1 MKIAITRAVSPALA
15 SCELSFVHREPI
27 DLAKAHAQH
36 AAYNEALRRAGCEVM
51 QLPAEP
57 AYPDSVFV
65 EDTAIVLDEVAVI
78 TRPGAATRR
87 GETDSIARALRAH
100 RPLLALEA
108 PATLD
113 GGDVMR
119 VGRTLY
125 VGESARSNREGV
137 AQLRALLA
145 PYGHAVET
153 IPIAGC
159 LHLKS
164 AVTPVDDG
172 VLLVQPEWLD
182 VAQLD
187 GFTLIEVDPSEP
199 HAANAL
205 RIGDAVVYPDC
216 FPRTLAKLV
225 AAGIEVITVD
235 VSELQKAEGA
245 VTCCSL
251 VFESRG

>member
-1 MKIAITRAVSPALA
+1 MRLAITRAVSPAFA
-15 SCELSFVHREPI
+15 ECELSFVAREPI
-27 DLAKAHAQH
+27 DLALAHVQH
-36 AAYNEALRRAGCEVM
+36 AAYNQVLRSAGCEVM

-57 AYPDSVFV
+57 AFPDSVFV
-65 EDTAIVLDEVAVI
+65 EDTAIVLDDVAVI
-78 TRPGAATRR
+78 TRPGAASRR
-87 GETDSIARALRAH
+87 GEVDSIARALRAH

-125 VGESARSNREGV
+125 VGESARSNRDGV
-137 AQLRALLA
+137 AQLRGLLA
-145 PYGHAVET
+145 PHGYAVET
-153 IPIAGC
+153 LPIAGC

-164 AVTPVDDG
+164 AVTLVDDG
-172 VLLVQPEWLD
+172 VLLVQPEWID
-182 VAQLD
+182 VAKLD

-205 RIGDAVVYPDC
+205 RIGDAIVYPTS
-216 FPRTLAKLV
+216 FPRTQAKLA
-225 AAGIEVITVD
+225 AAGIEVIAVD

-251 VFESRG
+251 VFEQT

>member
-1 MKIAITRAVSPALA
+1 MRLAITRAVSPAFA
-15 SCELSFVHREPI
+15 ECELSFVAREPI
-27 DLAKAHAQH
+27 DLALAHVQH
-36 AAYNEALRRAGCEVM
+36 AAYNQALRSAGCEVM

-57 AYPDSVFV
+57 AFPDSVFV
-65 EDTAIVLDEVAVI
+65 EDTAIVLDDVAVI
-78 TRPGAATRR
+78 TRPGAASRR
-87 GETDSIARALRAH
+87 GEVDSIARALRAH

-108 PATLD
+108 PAMLD

-125 VGESARSNREGV
+125 VGESARSNRDGV
-137 AQLRALLA
+137 AQLRGLLA
-145 PYGHAVET
+145 PHGYAVET
-153 IPIAGC
+153 LPIAGC

-164 AVTPVDDG
+164 AVTLVDDG
-172 VLLVQPEWLD
+172 VLLVQPEWID
-182 VAQLD
+182 VAKLD

-205 RIGDAVVYPDC
+205 RIGDAIVYPTS
-216 FPRTLAKLV
+216 FPRTLAKL
-225 AAGIEVITVD
+225 AAAAIEVIAVG

-251 VFESRG
+251 VFEA